1 LLDGTLDLVAV
12 SVRGGVSDVRTE
24 EAEGSGEGSADSFG
38 VRAEGFDLV
47 TSGVV
52 GGDDGLSIAAD

>member
-1 LLDGTLDLVAV
+1 MAV